1 MRNDFGILC
10 NEIFI
15 SDDRLVY
22 EYDLVVSGLI
32 IIRVRKYI
40 GWIFSKKVIMVFVK
54 WLIEYYIF
62 CECFNLSFL

>member
-22 EYDLVVSGLI
+22 EYDLVVSSLI

-40 GWIFSKKVIMVFVK
+40 G
-54 WLIEYYIF
+54 
-62 CECFNLSFL
+62 